1 MTKFA
6 TIAVLS
12 AALSLATFTG
22 ASAADGRDT
31 SATTVATPV
40 VVEGRNATVV
50 DSPIA
55 SNADRAIN
63 QAVDQVRR

>member
-1 MTKFA
+1 MTNLTTA
-6 TIAVLS
+6 AILS
-12 AALSLATFTG
+12 AFISLATVAG

-50 DSPIA
+50 DSA
-55 SNADRAIN
+55 VAANADRAISE
-63 QAVDQVRR
+63 AVRQIRR

>member
-6 TIAVLS
+6 TTAILAAV
-12 AALSLATFTG
+12 LSLATFTG

>member
-12 AALSLATFTG
+12 AVLSLATFTG

-31 SATTVATPV
+31 SATTIATPV
-40 VVEGRNATVV
+40 VVEGRNVSVA
-50 DSPIA
+50 SPVA
-55 SNADRAIN
+55 ANADRAID
-63 QAVDQVRR
+63 QAVGQVRR

>member
-1 MTKFA
+1 MTKL
-6 TIAVLS
+6 TITAILS
-12 AALSLATFTG
+12 AFLSLATFTG

-40 VVEGRNATVV
+40 VVEGRNVSLA

-55 SNADRAIN
+55 SNADRAIS
-63 QAVDQVRR
+63 QAVGQVRR